1 MTTISLKVNELFSG
15 IGAQRKALQNINWK
29 HEIIGISEI
38 DTYAIK
44 SYEAMYGNTRNYGDI
59 TKIERLDYADLWTY
73 SFPCTDISLAGEQK
87 GIRHKDKV
95 VNELPLFDEEETEEE
110 TRSGLLYE
118 VKRLLDVSKINNEL
132 PKCLL
137 LENVSALVNKKNI
150 RDFQTWLDILAV
162 DYGYNNYWK
171 LLNAKDYD
179 IPQNRNRVFAVSIRK
194 DIDKGGFH
202 FPKPMELKTRLKD
215 FLEDEVD
222 EKYYLSDEQISKIIN
237 WSVKQGWKD
246 ISPTLTARDYK
257 DPKIVIKPICHNS
270 KTTNVGSRPTDN
282 FIEVFDFRYDEGVR
296 GRVDSGCS
304 PTLTTKVG
312 SGGISGQPLVKVSQD
327 TKQGHAVRKLTPKEC
342 WRLMGF
348 TDDDFSKASAV
359 NSNSQLYKQAGN
371 SIVVQVLEGIFR
383 QLKEMEI

>member
-1 MTTISLKVNELFSG
+1 
-15 IGAQRKALQNINWK
+15 
-29 HEIIGISEI
+29 
-38 DTYAIK
+38 
-44 SYEAMYGNTRNYGDI
+44 MYGSTRNYGDI
-59 TKIERLDYADLWTY
+59 TQIERLDYADLWTY

-95 VNELPLFDEEETEEE
+95 INELPLFDEEETEEE

-171 LLNAKDYD
+171 LLNAKDYE

-194 DIDKGGFH
+194 GIDKGSFH
-202 FPKPMELKTRLKD
+202 FPQPMELKTRLKD

-222 EKYYLSDEQISKIIN
+222 EKYYLSDKQIDQIKNWKGYQNRLDRPLVSYATSSREQAQ
-237 WSVKQGWKD
+237 QGWKD
-246 ISPTLTARDYK
+246 ICPTLTARDYK

-270 KTTNVGSRPTDN
+270 KTTKAGSRPTDN

-296 GRVDSGCS
+296 GRADNNLS
-304 PTLTTKVG
+304 PTITTKAG
-312 SGGISGQPLVKVSQD
+312 SKGFSGQPLLKITEA
-327 TKQGHAVRKLTPKEC
+327 TKQKNGLCIRKLTPKEC

-348 TDDDFSKASAV
+348 TDDDFDKASAV

-371 SIVVQVLEGIFR
+371 SIVVQVLEGIFQ